1 MHKMRLPL
9 ALGLALLAATPL
21 WADDVCS
28 PEERRAGD
36 AALSR
41 AQAAENSGDL
51 VTALKLANSYEVKG
65 CGDQKTSE
73 ALVRRVNEKLGRK
86 AEADGD
92 LKAAFNYFNAGG
104 FPDDARRVG
113 LKQLAAAPGNF
124 QLSSDLM
131 SFMQENGF
139 AEGVAAVRENARQQA
154 QELLSE
160 EERTFAVRNPQK
172 DLLEKAQK
180 WLQLAGEPV
189 APVEARALQRADG
202 YLALDYAF
210 ALQQAMEYYE
220 LAGRADKIEAVR
232 AKARRLADQLAGGE
246 NWAAAVE
253 LYQIAG
259 DSERADELVVRRE
272 ASAAETEAARK
283 EEFQKEQD
291 DLEKELDF

>member
-1 MHKMRLPL
+1 MSH
-9 ALGLALLAATPL
+9 
-21 WADDVCS
+21 
-28 PEERRAGD
+28 
-36 AALSR
+36 

-51 VTALKLANSYEVKG
+51 ATALKLANSYEVRG
-65 CGDQKTSE
+65 CGDQKTAE
-73 ALVRRVNEKLGRK
+73 ALVRRVSEKLGRK

-92 LKAAFNYFNAGG
+92 LKAAFNYFNTGG

-124 QLSSDLM
+124 SLCSDLLV
-131 SFMQENGF
+131 FMQENGF
-139 AEGVAAVRENARQQA
+139 AEGAAAVRENARQQA

-172 DLLEKAQK
+172 DLLEKARN

-189 APVEARALQRADG
+189 APVEARAVQRADG

-220 LAGRADKIEAVR
+220 FAGRSDKIEAVR
-232 AKARRLADQLAGGE
+232 AKARRLADQLADGD

-259 DSERADELVVRRE
+259 DSERAEELAARRQ
-272 ASAAETEAARK
+272 ASAAETEEARK

-291 DLEKELDF
+291 DLEKELDL